1 MPKIIPAFN
10 NKGPLADLVAE
21 SISVII
27 PTYNEKDS
35 LVHLIKSLKRVL
47 QDYQNWEVLF
57 IDDGSTDDSIE
68 LLTEIVNN
76 ESGFKLVQLHRN
88 YGKSAALA
96 EGFKVA
102 TGDYIIT
109 MDADLQDDPQE
120 IPNLISKL
128 EEGYDLVTGWKKNRK
143 DPWTKRIPSKIA
155 NFVTGLITG
164 VKVHDMNCGLKIY
177 RRVVVKSIDI
187 YGGRHRYIPALAGQ
201 KRFRVTEIPVKHHRR
216 QYGETKYGG
225 SRLFHGF
232 FDLITILFLNRYTEK
247 PLHLFGLFGLFC
259 ISVSFLSELYV
270 VFLKIFLQHPFAK
283 HFAMMLFGA
292 MLFVLGL
299 WFFSIGLIGEMV
311 AQTTQDREDR
321 VKQILGS

>member
-1 MPKIIPAFN
+1 M
-10 NKGPLADLVAE
+10 NKSL
-21 SISVII
+21 SIVI
-27 PTYNEKDS
+27 PTYNERES
-35 LVHLIKSLKRVL
+35 LAELVTALKEVLKS
-47 QDYQNWEVLF
+47 QNKWEVLF

-68 LLTEIVNN
+68 LLTKVVTS
-76 ESGFKLVQLHRN
+76 ESNFKLIQLHRN

-102 TGDYIIT
+102 EGDYIIT
-109 MDADLQDDPQE
+109 MDADLQDDPKE

-143 DPWTKRIPSKIA
+143 DPWTKRFPSKIA

-177 RRVVVKSIDI
+177 RRAVVKSIDI

-201 KRFRVTEIPVKHHRR
+201 KRFRIAEIPVKHHKR
-216 QYGETKYGG
+216 QYGVTKYGG

-247 PLHLFGLFGLFC
+247 PLHLFGLFGLSC
-259 ISVSFLSELYV
+259 LMLSFISELYV
-270 VFLKIFLQHPFAK
+270 VFLKIFYSHPFQK
-283 HFAMMLFGA
+283 HIAMMLFGV

-321 VKQILGS
+321 VKQIL